1 MKSSSLLIA
10 LCLTGLS
17 AGAFAQ
23 SLQEIQQRDV
33 SQQQRIENG
42 LQSGSLNTREA
53 GALERD
59 QKRLESTEARDLKNG
74 KLSNAERRQLTRME
88 NKDSRDIHEAK
99 TNGVRGDPLSTSSQR
114 MQADVQRN
122 VNQDQR
128 IDNGIKNGSLTNR
141 EVSRLDQGQ
150 AHVDGK
156 EARAA
161 QSGYVNGNEQRGI
174 NGAENNQSRRIH
186 KLKTNNVNR
195 KG

>member
-23 SLQEIQQRDV
+23 TTQQIQQRDV
-33 SQQQRIENG
+33 SQQHRIENG

-59 QKRLESTEARDLKNG
+59 QKRLASTEARDLKNG

-122 VNQDQR
+122 VTQDQR

-141 EVSRLDQGQ
+141 EVGRLDQGQ

-156 EARAA
+156 EAGAA
-161 QSGYVNGNEQRGI
+161 KSGYVNSHEQRGVQS
-174 NGAENNQSRRIH
+174 AENNQSRRIH
-186 KLKTNNVNR
+186 KLKTNIVNR